1 MYGRG
6 FGGFGGGG
14 FRPFGGGYVTPVMG
28 FVGRPGKLLKSVF
41 NINDVAE

>member
-14 FRPFGGGYVTPVMG
+14 FRPFGAGYVTPVMG
-28 FVGRPGKLLKSVF
+28 FVGRPGKCYPF
-41 NINDVAE
+41 PYI